1 VSAAVAAGLTETRPE
16 APVTDSESGGQSVAE
31 LPDWSDPPTGQ
42 VPRVLLDD
50 PDEDVAAYR
59 SPEAQVRGPIWR
71 EHISDW
77 DDEPDLAHLADEDSI
92 ISSGGGQL
100 DDEDPFDF
108 GFDFPLAP
116 RQRQAAPEEE
126 VPATGQMERVDA
138 GTDAVPGHGAAAGV
152 TGSGAP
158 RPPVAAPAAGPVV
171 AAPPVAAPPVAA
183 PPVAAP
189 PVAAPPG
196 PAPPVPPPAVAGPV
210 FPDDEDDDDGPDAAE
225 QAWAVWTAPL
235 SGSVAAVVRDAGDDG
250 GAVADPTRP
259 RRRAGLGSRL
269 PALPGARSRGSG
281 ARHRKSRAAAPR
293 APLAADQPEAA
304 RAELVRSTRT
314 RRVPSRAENA
324 APDLARREG
333 RSGRRIGVAT
343 ATGVGFA
350 AIATG
355 CFFAGSVATLVLA
368 AVVVT
373 MAAAELFAVL
383 RRAGYKP
390 ATLVVLLAVPAAMV
404 GGYLKGPS
412 AVVLVTAATAVVT
425 LVWYMLGL
433 IREDPVANAGATLL
447 GFAWVAVLGSFA
459 GLILAPSMFR
469 HGHGVALFLGAALAA
484 ASYDVG
490 GLAIGSLLGRHKL
503 APRVSPN
510 KTWEGLIGGM
520 AVALVVSVAA
530 IARIHPWDLRT
541 ALWLGVVVAVSAP
554 LGDLCESM
562 IKRAL
567 GVKDM
572 GSLLPEHGGVLD
584 RIDSLLFVFPA
595 VYELVRILHIH

>member
-1 VSAAVAAGLTETRPE
+1 
-16 APVTDSESGGQSVAE
+16 
-31 LPDWSDPPTGQ
+31 
-42 VPRVLLDD
+42 
-50 PDEDVAAYR
+50 
-59 SPEAQVRGPIWR
+59 
-71 EHISDW
+71 
-77 DDEPDLAHLADEDSI
+77 
-92 ISSGGGQL
+92 
-100 DDEDPFDF
+100 
-108 GFDFPLAP
+108 
-116 RQRQAAPEEE
+116 
-126 VPATGQMERVDA
+126 
-138 GTDAVPGHGAAAGV
+138 
-152 TGSGAP
+152 
-158 RPPVAAPAAGPVV
+158 
-171 AAPPVAAPPVAA
+171 
-183 PPVAAP
+183 
-189 PVAAPPG
+189 
-196 PAPPVPPPAVAGPV
+196 
-210 FPDDEDDDDGPDAAE
+210 
-225 QAWAVWTAPL
+225 
-235 SGSVAAVVRDAGDDG
+235 
-250 GAVADPTRP
+250 
-259 RRRAGLGSRL
+259 
-269 PALPGARSRGSG
+269 
-281 ARHRKSRAAAPR
+281 
-293 APLAADQPEAA
+293 
-304 RAELVRSTRT
+304 
-314 RRVPSRAENA
+314 VPSRVENA

-368 AVVVT
+368 AAVVT
-373 MAAAELFAVL
+373 TAAAELFAVL